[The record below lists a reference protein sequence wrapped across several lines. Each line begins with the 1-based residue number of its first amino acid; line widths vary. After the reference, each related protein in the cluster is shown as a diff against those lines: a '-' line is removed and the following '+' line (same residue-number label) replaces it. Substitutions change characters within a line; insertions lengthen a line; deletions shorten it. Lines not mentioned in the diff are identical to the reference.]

1 MALDTVEAT
10 AVAVAHLAPHVE
22 TFALDATDSVRILIA
37 YSCHCW
43 TCAFD
48 PVAHASQTM
57 FIDGTRHRAF
67 DPVRHDASVHLGDLL
82 RALPE
87 NRLYVTPSDR
97 NYGVYNATL
106 PDESGAFYTAFFT
119 LTPRSGRFNG
129 TRHQLTLYV
138 ESAYAR
144 SQPEGMKTSF
154 RAAVA
159 KAREGKTVK
168 YRR

>member
-37 YSCHCW
+37 YSSHCW

-48 PVAHASQTM
+48 PAAHAGRTVFM
-57 FIDGTRHRAF
+57 DGARPRAF
-67 DPVRHDASVHLGDLL
+67 DPVRHDASVHLGGLL
-82 RALPE
+82 RALPQ

-106 PDESGAFYTAFFT
+106 PDPAGGFYTAFFT
-119 LTPRSGRFNG
+119 LTPRKGRFNG
-129 TRHQLTLYV
+129 VRHQLTLYV

-144 SQPEGMKTSF
+144 VQPEGMKTSF

-159 KAREGKTVK
+159 AAREGRTVK